1 LKILNDSEL
10 SLQALIESFSTPIFV
25 KDREHRWVMFNEAF
39 CALVGRTR
47 EELLG
52 RSDYEFFPKEEADT
66 FWEKDELVFTSG
78 RENVNAEPI
87 TTAAGEKRLLTTTK
101 TLFTDSRGVPR
112 LIGVIRD
119 STDERRTLADL
130 RLKSNLLQA
139 LNDASIAGTLVVS
152 DSDEQRRI
160 IYANRRFAE
169 MWGISPEDQASN
181 SDDELIAAVLGK
193 IANPGAFEERVSYL
207 YQHREETS
215 RDEILLRDGRVFE
228 RYSSPVRGS
237 SGEYFGRVWNFR
249 DITDLRKLE
258 SLKAEVKQRRELAA
272 LKDQFVGTVSHEL
285 RTPLALVMT
294 AIDSLRKGLAGD
306 LSPKQ
311 RDVAELCHRN
321 IVRLS
326 RMINNLLDISRLEA
340 GTANR
345 RIARLDF
352 VEFLADL
359 EANYRMMGR
368 VKRLKL
374 QITAPADLPDVRA
387 DPEMIMQVLDILL
400 DNAERFAVKE
410 IVVRASRG
418 EGGVRVEV
426 IDDGP
431 GVPADR
437 VAELFNKFSQV
448 ARSIGGGYKGTG
460 LGLAICKEILA
471 LHGSTIEVDS
481 PPGRGARFHFLLP
494 AWENPENPLKRH
506 RGQKGV
512 SHG

>member
-1 LKILNDSEL
+1 
-10 SLQALIESFSTPIFV
+10 
-25 KDREHRWVMFNEAF
+25 M
-39 CALVGRTR
+39 
-47 EELLG
+47 
-52 RSDYEFFPKEEADT
+52 
-66 FWEKDELVFTSG
+66 
-78 RENVNAEPI
+78 
-87 TTAAGEKRLLTTTK
+87 
-101 TLFTDSRGVPR
+101 
-112 LIGVIRD
+112 
-119 STDERRTLADL
+119 
-130 RLKSNLLQA
+130 RLKSALLQA
-139 LNDASIAGTLVVS
+139 LNEASIVGTLVVT

-181 SDDELIAAVLGK
+181 SDQKLIAAVLDK
-193 IANPGAFEERVSYL
+193 IVNPEAFEERVRYL

-215 RDEILLRDGRVFE
+215 RDEILLRDGHVFE

-258 SLKAEVKQRRELAA
+258 SLKAEVKQRRELSA

-294 AIDSLRKGLAGD
+294 AVDSLRKGLAGD

-340 GTANR
+340 GTASR
-345 RIARLDF
+345 RISRLDL
-352 VEFLADL
+352 VDFLADM
-359 EANYRMMGR
+359 EVNYRMMGR
-368 VKRLKL
+368 VKSLKL
-374 QITAPADLPDVRA
+374 QIAAPSGLPDVRA

-410 IVVRASRG
+410 IVVRASRD

-431 GVPADR
+431 GVPAGR
-437 VAELFNKFSQV
+437 IAELFNKFSQV
-448 ARSIGGGYKGTG
+448 ARSTGGGYKGTG

-471 LHGSTIEVDS
+471 LHGSTIQVDS
-481 PPGRGARFHFLLP
+481 PPGKGARFHFLLP
-494 AWENPENPLKRH
+494 TWGKPGGPLKRL
-506 RGQKGV
+506 GGEKGV